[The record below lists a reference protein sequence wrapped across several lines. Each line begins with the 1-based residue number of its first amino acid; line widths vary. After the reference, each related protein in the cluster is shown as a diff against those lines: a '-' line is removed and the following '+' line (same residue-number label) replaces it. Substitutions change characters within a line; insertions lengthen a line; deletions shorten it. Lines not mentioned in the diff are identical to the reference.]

1 MIISTV
7 RGMRDYIGSNAEVY
21 YTISDIFRI
30 LVSRYGYTMINTPI
44 LEKQDLF
51 TLALGTTSDVV
62 SKEMYSFND
71 KNGESLVLRPEGTAS
86 VVRSFVE
93 NSLHLKAQNKF
104 AYFGP
109 MFRYERPQKGR
120 YRQFHQFG
128 VEYFA
133 DDTYISDAETI
144 FLANEFLNL
153 LKIKGEITL
162 EISSLG
168 DAESR
173 EIYRKILVQYFEKN
187 KNSLSEISLERLEK
201 NPLRILDSKE
211 EQDQEIIKNAPK
223 IIDCLNNES
232 KAFFDGVISSL
243 GVLNVKYKINPYIV
257 RGLDYYNHTVFEF
270 KTDLIESQST
280 ILAGGRYNGFV
291 KLFGGP
297 DIPGIGWAAGFERL
311 VLISNIDIAYEKP
324 TIILTDNEIYG
335 LKVCSDLRSSGIK
348 SEILSGNSFKKL
360 MLKAMKKDPKF
371 IIFIGEEERNSGKFN
386 VKNINTSEQVSLSS
400 IQDIINLVR

>member
-7 RGMRDYIGSNAEVY
+7 RGMRDYIGINAEVY
-21 YTISDIFRI
+21 YIISDIFRM
-30 LVSRYGYTMINTPI
+30 LVSKYGYTMINTPI

-62 SKEMYSFND
+62 SKEMYSFED
-71 KNGESLVLRPEGTAS
+71 RNGESLVLRPEGTAS

-93 NSLHLKAQNKF
+93 NSLHLKSQNKF

-128 VEYFA
+128 VEYFG
-133 DDTYISDAETI
+133 DNTFISDAETI
-144 FLANEFLNL
+144 FLANEFLKL

-232 KAFFDGVISSL
+232 KAFFDGVTSSL
-243 GVLNVKYKINPYIV
+243 DALNVKYKINPYIV

-311 VLISNIDIAYEKP
+311 ILLSNIQVKNEKP
-324 TIILTDNEIYG
+324 IIVLTDSEIYG
-335 LKVCSDLRSSGIK
+335 LKICSDLRKSGIK
-348 SEILSGNSFKKL
+348 SEILCGNSFKKL

-371 IIFIGEEERNSGKFN
+371 IVFIGEEERNSGKFN
-386 VKNINTSEQVSLSS
+386 VKNIDTSEQVLLSS
-400 IQDIINLVR
+400 VQDIIKLVK